1 MSYQKTKILLD
12 SEVKRLANEACDPFT
27 SLSRVKEIKQILGDH
42 YQEKLNN
49 EKNKSRV
56 KRTSRI

>member
-1 MSYQKTKILLD
+1 MSYQKTKILTD
-12 SEVKRLANEACDPFT
+12 FEVKKLMTEASDPFT
-27 SLSRVKEIKQILGDH
+27 GLSRVKEIKQILGDH

-56 KRTSRI
+56 KRVNRI